1 MLCWGGLLWWERYQA
16 RHCTRKESSIEKT
29 KTIMAQY
36 WRRLAIRESTKGLKL
51 VESEMLHHDA
61 HVTQHADSQIC
72 ASEIATR
79 SLTVLQCDEERQ
91 STTCCLVRGTYVQ
104 CLIQSSLVPS
114 RWWHRV
120 IIIMTA
126 QHDDFPVHTAHVNVG
141 TLCRVFQEF
150 AAMRLHVYIPK
161 VPSCTQAPVLPTHA
175 GCVDLPSRCRVQATI
190 YQ

>member
-91 STTCCLVRGTYVQ
+91 STTCCLVRGTYGQ

-141 TLCRVFQEF
+141 RYVGCFRSSQQCG
-150 AAMRLHVYIPK
+150 
-161 VPSCTQAPVLPTHA
+161 CTYT
-175 GCVDLPSRCRVQATI
+175 
-190 YQ
+190 

>member
-1 MLCWGGLLWWERYQA
+1 MVGTIPGETLYEKRELHRENENHHGTILA
-16 RHCTRKESSIEKT
+16 SPRH
-29 KTIMAQY
+29 Q
-36 WRRLAIRESTKGLKL
+36 RESTKGLKL

-141 TLCRVFQEF
+141 
-150 AAMRLHVYIPK
+150 M
-161 VPSCTQAPVLPTHA
+161 
-175 GCVDLPSRCRVQATI
+175 
-190 YQ
+190 